1 MTDGDRRLIER
12 DPEHQARHD
21 AAMREGYIARRYR
34 AAYFG
39 VAMFAVILL
48 LWVLRIVGAF

>member
-1 MTDGDRRLIER
+1 MTDGERRLIER

-21 AAMREGYIARRYR
+21 AAMREGYVARRYR

-39 VAMFAVILL
+39 VAMFGVVVL
-48 LWVLRIVGAF
+48 LWILRIVGVI